1 MEDFNSFMK
10 EVNKKHEA
18 EYQAYRKKS
27 IHFARVMNITV
38 GVIFCVIM
46 FIVFLLSLA
55 AA

>member
-1 MEDFNSFMK
+1 MK

-18 EYQAYRKKS
+18 EYQVYRKKS

-55 AA
+55 VA